1 MLDTKKAKEKLGL
14 GNTYGSNDPST
25 KSLKDYIN
33 LKLSARG
40 FDIVGDERDYP
51 FLEMGR
57 SLLANFRERVRL
69 LSDYLCPADERI
81 NNFLL
86 QYLDDCSDDL
96 RDLGSLIPEGS
107 LTLERHGIARLLSI
121 PPEKDSFESNI
132 VSSYRVAQGVCHNP
146 SKDRRTTQGVFHV
159 VEGGLPIP
167 ADKKSVPKKAFARL
181 LSAALNPPDE
191 LLTIPYTSTQK
202 SPTKTFLSLLLR
214 PSVFPEIPG
223 ISNGSSMEIRFFVPG
238 NLVSNL
244 DFVESIFGNAGDP
257 FLPEN
262 DSSLDSNGWS
272 GHTGCVI
279 LAPHLINLTK

>member
-121 PPEKDSFESNI
+121 PP
-132 VSSYRVAQGVCHNP
+132 
-146 SKDRRTTQGVFHV
+146 
-159 VEGGLPIP
+159 
-167 ADKKSVPKKAFARL
+167 
-181 LSAALNPPDE
+181 
-191 LLTIPYTSTQK
+191 
-202 SPTKTFLSLLLR
+202 
-214 PSVFPEIPG
+214 
-223 ISNGSSMEIRFFVPG
+223 
-238 NLVSNL
+238 
-244 DFVESIFGNAGDP
+244 
-257 FLPEN
+257 
-262 DSSLDSNGWS
+262 
-272 GHTGCVI
+272 
-279 LAPHLINLTK
+279 